1 MTWDRWWL
9 FVVTVFLISGTPGP
23 NMLHVMARSVRH
35 GFARSIWAMAGCM
48 SAVLLALI
56 ASAGGVGALLLA
68 SPHLFDALRYA
79 GAAYLAWLGIK
90 AWRSSSLLPER
101 EKSGVGSPGAGA
113 TISGNELTPNPALP
127 GRGMYPPSAL
137 ALYRD
142 ALFTGLSNPK
152 LILFSA
158 ALFPQFISQ
167 KAGWAP
173 QFAALTA
180 TFVVI
185 ETGWYIAYAA
195 GGRRLAGWLAPAR
208 RQRLFDRATGS
219 LFFLFGAGLIA
230 ARA

>member
-9 FVVTVFLISGTPGP
+9 FAVTVFLISGTPGP
-23 NMLHVMARSVRH
+23 NMLHVMTRSVRH

-48 SAVLLALI
+48 SAVLLALV
-56 ASAGGVGALLLA
+56 ASAAGVGALLLA

-90 AWRSSSLLPER
+90 AWR
-101 EKSGVGSPGAGA
+101 GAGKGA
-113 TISGNELTPNPALP
+113 AGMDPDVPAVA
-127 GRGMYPPSAL
+127 GASAL

-152 LILFSA
+152 LILFAA

-173 QFAALTA
+173 QFAILTA

-185 ETGWYIAYAA
+185 ETGWYVAYAA
-195 GGRRLAGWLAPAR
+195 GGRRLASWLASPK

>member
-9 FVVTVFLISGTPGP
+9 FVVTVFLVSGTPGP
-23 NMLHVMARSVRH
+23 NMLHVMARSVRE
-35 GFARSIWAMAGCM
+35 GFARSVWAMAGCM
-48 SAVLLALI
+48 SAVLLALV
-56 ASAGGVGALLLA
+56 ASAAGVGALLLA
-68 SPHLFDALRYA
+68 SPHWFDALRYA

-90 AWRSSSLLPER
+90 AWRGAGKADSPLPE
-101 EKSGVGSPGAGA
+101 EEEPGAGA
-113 TISGNELTPNPALP
+113 LVSGGEPTPSPSLS
-127 GRGMYPPSAL
+127 GRGTRAPSAF

-152 LILFSA
+152 LILFAA

-173 QFAALTA
+173 QFAILTG

-185 ETGWYIAYAA
+185 ETGWYVAYAA
-195 GGRRLAGWLAPAR
+195 GGRRLAAWLAPVK

>member
-9 FVVTVFLISGTPGP
+9 FAVTVFLISGTPGP
-23 NMLHVMARSVRH
+23 NMLHVMTRSVRH
-35 GFARSIWAMAGCM
+35 GFARSAWAMAGCM
-48 SAVLLALI
+48 TAVLLALV
-56 ASAGGVGALLLA
+56 ASAAGVGALLLA
-68 SPHLFDALRYA
+68 SPRLFDALRYA

-90 AWRSSSLLPER
+90 AWR
-101 EKSGVGSPGAGA
+101 GAGKGA
-113 TISGNELTPNPALP
+113 AGMDPDVPVAPEASAFALF
-127 GRGMYPPSAL
+127 
-137 ALYRD
+137 RD

-152 LILFSA
+152 LILFAA

-167 KAGWAP
+167 KTAWAP
-173 QFAALTA
+173 QFAILTA

-195 GGRRLAGWLAPAR
+195 GGRRLAGWLAPPKR
-208 RQRLFDRATGS
+208 RRLFDRATGS

>member
-1 MTWDRWWL
+1 MSWDRWWL
-9 FVVTVFLISGTPGP
+9 FAVTVFLISGTPGP

-48 SAVLLALI
+48 SAVLLALV
-56 ASAGGVGALLLA
+56 ASAAGVGALLLA
-68 SPHLFDALRYA
+68 SPHWFDALRYA

-90 AWRSSSLLPER
+90 AWR
-101 EKSGVGSPGAGA
+101 GAGKSA
-113 TISGNELTPNPALP
+113 AGMDPDVPVAAGASAFALF
-127 GRGMYPPSAL
+127 
-137 ALYRD
+137 RD

-152 LILFSA
+152 LILFAA

-167 KAGWAP
+167 TSGWAP
-173 QFAALTA
+173 QFAILTA

-185 ETGWYIAYAA
+185 DGAWYVAYAA
-195 GGRRLAGWLAPAR
+195 GGRRLASWLASPAR
-208 RQRLFDRATGS
+208 QRVFDRATGS